1 MARTHPVYIVDDD
14 PGMRE
19 WVGHVCAEQGFG
31 CRGFGDGDVFLAEA
45 GELDPGCVLLDMRMP
60 RRGGL
65 QVQAELDRR
74 GLAMK
79 VVAMTGFSDVDTAV
93 KSMKMGAVDF
103 LEKPFPADI
112 LVAAIGA
119 AFKAIDDANG

>member
-19 WVGHVCAEQGFG
+19 WVGHVCEEQGLG
-31 CRGFGDGDVFLAEA
+31 CRGFGDGDAFLAEA
-45 GELDPGCVLLDMRMP
+45 DGLDPGCVLLDMRMP
-60 RRGGL
+60 RRSGL

-74 GLAMK
+74 GLQMK
-79 VVAMTGFSDVDTAV
+79 VVAMTGFGDVDTAV

-103 LEKPFPADI
+103 LEKPFAPDV
-112 LVAAIGA
+112 LVAALRA
-119 AFKAIDDANG
+119 AFKAIDEKAS